1 MDNGVDRRQQ
11 ALRGIGIAL
20 VAAGVATHLYE
31 QRMLRVRL
39 ATAAL
44 SRRAAMALDDPG
56 VITSTLG
63 LAALAASRRFTRQG

>member
-1 MDNGVDRRQQ
+1 MEISEDLRRRV
-11 ALRGIGIAL
+11 LRGVGIAL

-63 LAALAASRRFTRQG
+63 LAALAASSHVTRDG